1 MFDQRVGDFTY
12 GCAASVVRPRGGVVV
27 GEKRCVVSPSAPSD
41 WKRIGKCAG
50 VCAGAHDAL
59 IGCGSA
65 SRHSQ
70 ATVPWSDVG
79 LVIITLQDP
88 PSASNVEADV
98 SIAAGGCLA
107 ASFNIWTAAC
117 WATAACGA
125 AVTGDSDGD
134 SGDE

>member
-1 MFDQRVGDFTY
+1 MLTMLSSAVAQQVGIRKQL
-12 GCAASVVRPRGGVVV
+12 CLGV
-27 GEKRCVVSPSAPSD
+27 
-41 WKRIGKCAG
+41 I
-50 VCAGAHDAL
+50 
-59 IGCGSA
+59 
-65 SRHSQ
+65 
-70 ATVPWSDVG
+70 VG

-125 AVTGDSDGD
+125 AVTGGATLTLTPVSRQHA
-134 SGDE
+134 SP

>member
-1 MFDQRVGDFTY
+1 M
-12 GCAASVVRPRGGVVV
+12 AAPRQWSGHVAGSSSAKSVVWSVLPRH
-27 GEKRCVVSPSAPSD
+27 RT
-41 WKRIGKCAG
+41 
-50 VCAGAHDAL
+50 
-59 IGCGSA
+59 GSA
-65 SRHSQ
+65 SGSARESVRVLTMLSSAVAQ
-70 ATVPWSDVG
+70 QVGIRKQLCLGVIVG